1 MLVRQVILTLF
12 FFFFAFSLSCSVRAQ
27 VDDLDEIHKD
37 TTFYLS
43 KSSFYFIDSLSQY
56 SFEDIRDSNILKQFK
71 PLVVPH
77 NQEAEFPTGCQGFFN
92 NNCHTL
98 WVKSR
103 VRNIS
108 PHPGTFFL
116 AYYYWWGDYQQSFI
130 LRSNDSVEVKY
141 AGFYNPASKETPDIQ
156 RLSILTKYFKIAPGF
171 DLQPQEE
178 VMIYTKLNHSSSFSF
193 RIDPRVSTESN
204 AKRRAGFYFN
214 LLPGYLLFV
223 GFLGFLIL
231 IGVAISLVFR
241 DTAFWLF
248 SGYVLSIAIVTIF
261 VGDFQALFIP
271 EYPEAS
277 YIAFSVALCISP
289 AFYGGFLYS
298 FLNIAKSGRIL
309 RMLFYVG
316 ISSSILVALFQ
327 LLLMIW
333 TSNWYLADAIGDA
346 YTQFALVLL
355 LPFMI
360 FSLKQ
365 RRWDY
370 YFIFAGSAF
379 LLLGGLAYYFFE
391 GQGIT
396 SATVLKISIILQLLT
411 FAVGLGYKMLR
422 SEKEKI
428 RLATNSEIK
437 SKLYTNITHEF
448 RTPLTVIMGITD
460 NIEGHE
466 KEKQLI
472 SRNSKNL
479 LQLINQM
486 LDLSKL
492 ESGNLQLD
500 LVNGNVVSYL
510 RYLTESFHSM
520 AIEKKLTLVFESDD
534 DKIEMAFDE
543 VKLQQ
548 LVFNLLSNA
557 MKFTP
562 EGGSVKVKISQIM
575 KEGTHYLNLSV
586 QDTGIGI
593 EQDQIPKIFDRFY
606 QTDQSSTRKNEGTGI
621 GLAFTK
627 ELIELMKGHIE
638 VTSEWNK
645 GSTFSLFIPIEKNES
660 TKAFSIR
667 EKSRWKP
674 APPVLSKEEIVS
686 TTFDTGLPHL
696 LLIEDNKDVAH
707 YIQQLLKK
715 EYQVTL
721 ARNGLRGIQ
730 QALENL
736 PDIIISDV
744 MMPEKDGFEVCATL
758 KADERTSHIPIILL
772 TAKAQQADKLT
783 GLKYGA
789 DAYLMKPFDK
799 EELFIRL
806 HQLVQLRQTLYEKYS
821 QAERYL
827 TAPPENEEPTLED
840 IFLQKVR
847 DAIEAEI
854 DNAAFSI
861 PDLCETLLLSNMQ
874 LYRKL
879 KALTGQ
885 TPILFIRSYRLQKA
899 RHLLQ
904 TTDLNISEIA
914 YDVGFTDPS
923 YFSRAFKKEFGH
935 SPSDFRK

>member
-355 LPFMI
+355 LPFLI

-379 LLLGGLAYYFFE
+379 LLLGGLAYYLLWFFE
-391 GQGIT
+391 GQGRT

-411 FAVGLGYKMLR
+411 FAVPAWGIKCCAQKRKRYAWLPIARSNPSSIPILR
-422 SEKEKI
+422 MNFERPS
-428 RLATNSEIK
+428 
-437 SKLYTNITHEF
+437 
-448 RTPLTVIMGITD
+448 PL
-460 NIEGHE
+460 
-466 KEKQLI
+466 
-472 SRNSKNL
+472 SW
-479 LQLINQM
+479 
-486 LDLSKL
+486 
-492 ESGNLQLD
+492 
-500 LVNGNVVSYL
+500 
-510 RYLTESFHSM
+510 
-520 AIEKKLTLVFESDD
+520 A
-534 DKIEMAFDE
+534 
-543 VKLQQ
+543 
-548 LVFNLLSNA
+548 
-557 MKFTP
+557 
-562 EGGSVKVKISQIM
+562 SQIILKGM
-575 KEGTHYLNLSV
+575 K
-586 QDTGIGI
+586 
-593 EQDQIPKIFDRFY
+593 
-606 QTDQSSTRKNEGTGI
+606 RKNSSFPG
-621 GLAFTK
+621 
-627 ELIELMKGHIE
+627 
-638 VTSEWNK
+638 
-645 GSTFSLFIPIEKNES
+645 
-660 TKAFSIR
+660 
-667 EKSRWKP
+667 
-674 APPVLSKEEIVS
+674 
-686 TTFDTGLPHL
+686 
-696 LLIEDNKDVAH
+696 
-707 YIQQLLKK
+707 
-715 EYQVTL
+715 
-721 ARNGLRGIQ
+721 
-730 QALENL
+730 
-736 PDIIISDV
+736 
-744 MMPEKDGFEVCATL
+744 
-758 KADERTSHIPIILL
+758 
-772 TAKAQQADKLT
+772 TAKT
-783 GLKYGA
+783 C
-789 DAYLMKPFDK
+789 
-799 EELFIRL
+799 
-806 HQLVQLRQTLYEKYS
+806 
-821 QAERYL
+821 
-827 TAPPENEEPTLED
+827 
-840 IFLQKVR
+840 
-847 DAIEAEI
+847 
-854 DNAAFSI
+854 FS
-861 PDLCETLLLSNMQ
+861 
-874 LYRKL
+874 
-879 KALTGQ
+879 
-885 TPILFIRSYRLQKA
+885 
-899 RHLLQ
+899 
-904 TTDLNISEIA
+904 
-914 YDVGFTDPS
+914 
-923 YFSRAFKKEFGH
+923 
-935 SPSDFRK
+935 